1 MTLPLPMPGPDASEQ
16 EWTEYINELTLDELI
31 GVYRYLQKINRG
43 QVKRESVSYNLWGM
57 RENDSCTER
66 QVRI

>member
-43 QVKRESVSYNLWGM
+43 HSKEKA
-57 RENDSCTER
+57 
-66 QVRI
+66 